1 MKITSDLP
9 IAHDDGTLISVQIAD
24 GKLYTDTVANLA
36 SGANGIQVT
45 QATLQSMQQAAQQAG
60 LYE

>member
-9 IAHDDGTLISVQIAD
+9 IAHDDDTLISVQLAD

-36 SGANGIQVT
+36 SGAK
-45 QATLQSMQQAAQQAG
+45 QQAAQQAG